1 MMKHNDLLD
10 SNKICPTAVTFH
22 ETIQTGKEWAKPVV
36 ALLPPGGGDRS
47 RNRKEF
53 PAGAVSGS

>member
-1 MMKHNDLLD
+1 MKYAPQLQPPCKI
-10 SNKICPTAVTFH
+10 NK
-22 ETIQTGKEWAKPVV
+22 TIQTGKEWAKPVV